1 MQKDHQCGI
10 VIAKG
15 LPPHQGN
22 ATWEIDEN
30 VPQATYFVR
39 AYSVCGST
47 VCAFGNS
54 TGFFQVGITPSAGPF
69 AQQLGRA
76 VSNVES
82 AQCPL
87 NSFATHT

>member
-1 MQKDHQCGI
+1 MQAEPRGCASAQKDHQCGI

-54 TGFFQVGITPSAGPF
+54 TGFFQVGAPPRDVRLHSNL
-69 AQQLGRA
+69 AQQA
-76 VSNVES
+76 NKV
-82 AQCPL
+82 
-87 NSFATHT
+87 